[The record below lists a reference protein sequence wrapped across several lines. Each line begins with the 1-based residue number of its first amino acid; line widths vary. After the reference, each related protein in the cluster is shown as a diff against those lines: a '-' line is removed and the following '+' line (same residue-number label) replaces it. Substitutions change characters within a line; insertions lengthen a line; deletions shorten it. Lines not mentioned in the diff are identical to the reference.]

1 MDKHRFMCCMPARVL
16 QGLAGPGRVERGGP
30 EGPWQTVPLGEQL
43 LPQCHPL
50 SGTGAEVMLP
60 VGRGSDS
67 MSKRHVCVF
76 LCVYVHVGKFVCEY
90 RGHLQLPNFRG
101 HAWASMGKSSRC
113 MGHSALTVSLDAF
126 IQTWIVS

>member
-16 QGLAGPGRVERGGP
+16 QGLAGPGRVERGGDQR
-30 EGPWQTVPLGEQL
+30 GLGRQFLWESSCYH
-43 LPQCHPL
+43 CHPL